1 MNSKKIFKNKKINN
15 LFTGISVLLIIG
27 LLVALCVNVGK
38 LNTSRKV
45 TNLDYAITSISST
58 TGKDVDSNLHISMK
72 NKKAVDG
79 LSIKLS
85 DNAQITYKVAFYDE
99 DGAFVSMT
107 TAQSADFDNSNIPS
121 TAETF
126 RVEITPNQVDG
137 KDVTITIWNISNY
150 TAQLTIVYNK

>member
-15 LFTGISVLLIIG
+15 LFTGISALLIIG

-121 TAETF
+121 TAKTF

>member
-1 MNSKKIFKNKKINN
+1 MNLKKNFKNKKINN
-15 LFTGISVLLIIG
+15 LLTGISVLLIIG

-45 TNLDYAITSISST
+45 INSDYAITSISST

-121 TAETF
+121 TAKTF

>member
-85 DNAQITYKVAFYDE
+85 DNAQITYKVAF
-99 DGAFVSMT
+99 
-107 TAQSADFDNSNIPS
+107 
-121 TAETF
+121 
-126 RVEITPNQVDG
+126 
-137 KDVTITIWNISNY
+137 
-150 TAQLTIVYNK
+150 

>member
-45 TNLDYAITSISST
+45 TNSDYAITSISST

-121 TAETF
+121 TAKTF

>member
-38 LNTSRKV
+38 LNTSRNV

-121 TAETF
+121 TAKTF

>member
-121 TAETF
+121 TAKTF